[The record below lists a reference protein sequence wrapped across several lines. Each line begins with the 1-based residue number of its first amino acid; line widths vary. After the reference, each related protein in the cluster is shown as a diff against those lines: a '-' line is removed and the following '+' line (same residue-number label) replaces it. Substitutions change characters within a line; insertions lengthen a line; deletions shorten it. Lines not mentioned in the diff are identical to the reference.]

1 MWSAEPV
8 RSADTPKL
16 VVQKYGGSSLATAER
31 VRAAAARI
39 SRTASSGRPVIVV
52 VSAMGDTTDE
62 LIELAYQVAPRPDER
77 ELDLL
82 LSTGETVSATLLAM
96 ALHDLHQPAVSLSGG
111 QAGIRSTRV
120 FSRARITD
128 IHPERI
134 SAELHHGKVV
144 IVTGFQGVTDEQ
156 DITTLG
162 RGGSDTTAVALACA
176 LGAERC
182 EIYTD
187 VEGIFTA
194 DPRVVPTARKVTEIG
209 YEEMLELA
217 QLGARVMHP
226 RAVELGELYDMPI
239 LVASSFAEAPG
250 TLIHRY
256 GDVDMPMEIRKNV
269 RGIAHDTDVARITLM
284 GVPDRPGVAA
294 AIFEP
299 LAQANISVDTIAQ
312 SSGADGTTDLSFTVS
327 RGSLERAMQ
336 ITDTVAPR
344 IGAAAVDTADD
355 LAKVSIVGTGMQSAP
370 GYAARMFGTLA
381 RAGVNINI
389 ISTSD
394 IRITCVIPRAR
405 AEDAVRILHDAFE
418 LDRED

>member
-1 MWSAEPV
+1 MSPDAQG
-8 RSADTPKL
+8 L
-16 VVQKYGGSSLATAER
+16 LVQKYGGSSLSTADR
-31 VRAAAARI
+31 IRAAARRVA
-39 SRTASSGRPVIVV
+39 RTASSGRPVIVV
-52 VSAMGDTTDE
+52 VSAMGDTTDD
-62 LIELAYQVAPRPDER
+62 LIQLAYQVTPRPDNR

-82 LSTGETVSATLLAM
+82 LSTGETVSATLMAM
-96 ALHDLHQPAVSLSGG
+96 ALHDLHQPAVSLTGA

-120 FSRARITD
+120 YSSARITD
-128 IHPERI
+128 IHPDRI
-134 SAELHHGKVV
+134 STELRHGKVV
-144 IVTGFQGVTDEQ
+144 IVTGFQGVTEEQ

>member
-1 MWSAEPV
+1 
-8 RSADTPKL
+8 
-16 VVQKYGGSSLATAER
+16 
-31 VRAAAARI
+31 
-39 SRTASSGRPVIVV
+39 
-52 VSAMGDTTDE
+52 
-62 LIELAYQVAPRPDER
+62 
-77 ELDLL
+77 
-82 LSTGETVSATLLAM
+82 
-96 ALHDLHQPAVSLSGG
+96 VSLTGA

-120 FSRARITD
+120 YSSARITD
-128 IHPERI
+128 IHPDRI
-134 SAELHHGKVV
+134 STELRHGKVV
-144 IVTGFQGVTDEQ
+144 IVTGFQGVTEEQ

-194 DPRVVPTARKVTEIG
+194 DPRVVPNARKVTEIG

-239 LVASSFAEAPG
+239 LVASSFADAPG

-327 RGSLERAMQ
+327 RGSLERAVQ

-355 LAKVSIVGTGMQSAP
+355 LAKVSIVGTGMQSSP

>member
-1 MWSAEPV
+1 MSSDAQG
-8 RSADTPKL
+8 L
-16 VVQKYGGSSLATAER
+16 LVQKYGGSSLSTADR
-31 VRAAAARI
+31 IRAAARRVA
-39 SRTASSGRPVIVV
+39 RTASSGRPVIVV
-52 VSAMGDTTDE
+52 VSAMGDTTDD
-62 LIELAYQVAPRPDER
+62 LIQLAYQVTPRPDNR

-82 LSTGETVSATLLAM
+82 LSTGETVSATLMAM
-96 ALHDLHQPAVSLSGG
+96 ALHDLHQPAVSLTGA

-120 FSRARITD
+120 YSSARITD
-128 IHPERI
+128 IHPDRI
-134 SAELHHGKVV
+134 STELHHGKVV
-144 IVTGFQGVTDEQ
+144 IVTGFQGVTEEQ

-194 DPRVVPTARKVTEIG
+194 DPRVVPNARKVTEIG

-239 LVASSFAEAPG
+239 LVASSFADAPG

-327 RGSLERAMQ
+327 RGSLERAVQ

-355 LAKVSIVGTGMQSAP
+355 LAKVSIVGTGMQSSP

>member
-1 MWSAEPV
+1 MSSDAQ
-8 RSADTPKL
+8 SL
-16 VVQKYGGSSLATAER
+16 LVQKYGGSSLSTADR
-31 VRAAAARI
+31 IRAAARRVA
-39 SRTASSGRPVIVV
+39 RTASSGRPVIVV
-52 VSAMGDTTDE
+52 VSAMGDTTDD
-62 LIELAYQVAPRPDER
+62 LIQLAYQVTPRPDNR

-82 LSTGETVSATLLAM
+82 LSTGETVSATLMAM
-96 ALHDLHQPAVSLSGG
+96 ALHDLHQPAVSLTGA

-120 FSRARITD
+120 YSSARITD
-128 IHPERI
+128 IHPDRI
-134 SAELHHGKVV
+134 STELRHGKVV
-144 IVTGFQGVTDEQ
+144 IVTGFQGVTEEQ

-194 DPRVVPTARKVTEIG
+194 DPRVVPNARKVTEIG

-239 LVASSFAEAPG
+239 LVASSFADAPG

-327 RGSLERAMQ
+327 RGSLERAVQ

-355 LAKVSIVGTGMQSAP
+355 LAKVSIVGTGMQSSP

>member
-1 MWSAEPV
+1 MLSPPEI
-8 RSADTPKL
+8 KGL
-16 VVQKYGGSSLATAER
+16 LVQKYGGSSLANAER
-31 VRAAAARI
+31 IRAAARRVA
-39 SRTASSGRPVIVV
+39 RTAATGKPVIVV

-62 LIELAYQVAPRPDER
+62 LIDLAYSVAQRPPDR

-82 LSTGETVSATLLAM
+82 LSTGETVSATLMAM
-96 ALHDLHQPAVSLSGG
+96 ALHDLHQPAVALTGM

-128 IHPERI
+128 VHPDRI
-134 SAELHHGKVV
+134 VTEVHHGKVV
-144 IVTGFQGVTDEQ
+144 IVTGFQGVTEDQ
-156 DITTLG
+156 DVTTLG

-182 EIYTD
+182 DIYTD
-187 VEGIFTA
+187 VEGIYTA
-194 DPRVVPTARKVTEIG
+194 DPRIVPSARKLKEVG

-226 RAVELGELYDMPI
+226 RAVELAELYNMPI
-239 LVASSFAEAPG
+239 LVSSSFTDTPG
-250 TLIHRY
+250 TLIHRD
-256 GDVDMPMEIRKNV
+256 GDSEKNMPMEVRKNV

-284 GVPDRPGVAA
+284 RVPDRPGIAA

-299 LAQANISVDTIAQ
+299 LAAASISVDTIAQ
-312 SSGADGTTDLSFTVS
+312 SSGADGTTDLSFTIS
-327 RGSLERAMQ
+327 RGDLHRAVD
-336 ITDTVAPR
+336 ITSSVAPS
-344 IGAAAVDTADD
+344 IQAAAVDTADD

-370 GYAARMFGTLA
+370 GYAARMFGALA

-394 IRITCVIPRAR
+394 IRITCVVSRDHV
-405 AEDAVRILHDAFE
+405 EDAVRVLHTAFE

>member
-1 MWSAEPV
+1 MP
-8 RSADTPKL
+8 DGQGL
-16 VVQKYGGSSLATAER
+16 IVQKYGGSSLATAER
-31 VRAAAARI
+31 IRAAAKRV
-39 SRTASSGRPVIVV
+39 SRTAASGRPVIVV

-77 ELDLL
+77 EMDML
-82 LSTGETVSATLLAM
+82 LSTGETVSATLMAM
-96 ALHDLHQPAVSLSGG
+96 ALHEMHQPAVSLTGA

-128 IHPERI
+128 IRPERI
-134 SAELHHGKVV
+134 SAELHQGKVV

-182 EIYTD
+182 DIYTD
-187 VEGIFTA
+187 VEGIYTA
-194 DPRVVPTARKVTEIG
+194 DPRIVPAARKLAEIG

-217 QLGARVMHP
+217 QLGAKVMHP

-239 LVASSFAEAPG
+239 QVASSFADTPG
-250 TLIHRY
+250 TIIHRLVFES
-256 GDVDMPMEIRKNV
+256 GEGAQMPMEIRKNV
-269 RGIAHDTDVARITLM
+269 RGIAHDTDVARITLIR
-284 GVPDRPGVAA
+284 VPDRPGIAA
-294 AIFEP
+294 AIFQP
-299 LAQANISVDTIAQ
+299 LADANVSVDTIAQ
-312 SSGADGTTDLSFTVS
+312 SSGADGTTDISFTVS
-327 RGSLERAMQ
+327 RDSLARTYELVGKIATQ
-336 ITDTVAPR
+336 
-344 IGAAAVDTADD
+344 IGAERVDPADD

-381 RAGVNINI
+381 EAGINIAI

-394 IRITCVIPRAR
+394 IRITCVVPRDR
-405 AEDAVRILHDAFE
+405 AEDAVRILHTAFE
-418 LDRED
+418 LDRDD